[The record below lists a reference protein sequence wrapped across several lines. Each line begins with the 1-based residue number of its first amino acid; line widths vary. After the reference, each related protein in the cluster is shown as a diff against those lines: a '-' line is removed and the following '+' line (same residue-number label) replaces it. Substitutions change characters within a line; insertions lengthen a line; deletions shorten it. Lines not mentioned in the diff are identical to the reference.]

1 MDGEVLFVDGAS
13 GVLDE
18 KRRHGAPPVQVVA
31 QFVVVAVRRQIPGR
45 EVPWWAPVKV
55 SVSAA
60 STRSGSAGRRFDPGP
75 HKCHRHTH
83 NDPGCE
89 NRRKVHSPAEP
100 PLVMRGRKPR
110 TIFRAKP
117 CYAASR
123 CIPRIRPASSG
134 ITRVRSAMRAAQVT
148 SERALPGGRFCPVAV
163 HLSSSLELTEEAQ
176 VFAQIIRG
184 KVSDPNAVRPVVDR
198 WMKELGPTANGW
210 LGSTSG
216 ITDDNEVFVLV
227 RFESEEAAR
236 ANSDRPEQGQWWA
249 EMEKLFDGEPTFQ
262 DSSDVQVDTSG
273 DPNAAGF
280 VQVMTGQVTDA
291 DRVRQLMA
299 QQPDMRQ
306 LRPDILGSVTVNHD
320 DGKWSMVIYFTSEAE
335 ARKGEAKEMPPEAVK
350 VMEEMQS
357 LSVGPPEFLDLKTPW
372 LDSPK

>member
-1 MDGEVLFVDGAS
+1 M
-13 GVLDE
+13 
-18 KRRHGAPPVQVVA
+18 
-31 QFVVVAVRRQIPGR
+31 
-45 EVPWWAPVKV
+45 
-55 SVSAA
+55 
-60 STRSGSAGRRFDPGP
+60 
-75 HKCHRHTH
+75 
-83 NDPGCE
+83 
-89 NRRKVHSPAEP
+89 
-100 PLVMRGRKPR
+100 
-110 TIFRAKP
+110 
-117 CYAASR
+117 
-123 CIPRIRPASSG
+123 
-134 ITRVRSAMRAAQVT
+134 
-148 SERALPGGRFCPVAV
+148 
-163 HLSSSLELTEEAQ
+163 
-176 VFAQIIRG
+176 FAQIIRG

-198 WMKELGPTANGW
+198 WMKELGPANGW